1 MKYLQITALS
11 TFVSFLLFFA
21 PSNSGAAESG
31 QVNLKGTD
39 SAGSYSY
46 DAGKSEGSKSKAPSH
61 GGGAINPHSKKEGSK
76 GYAKSHPHK
85 KKECD
90 GKKEGS
96 KGKSYAHKKKE
107 CDGKYAHKG
116 PGHGVHGKKYRGH
129 NRHHS
134 GQRQYGHGGGGH
146 KGHGQSPFKHV
157 LKFKNKLGL
166 TEGQVSAIKDAEF
179 LYKKEKVRTHADHK
193 IAHMELDRLVHSGKI
208 DEPGMKELANR
219 ISAIKS
225 RSIHSMVEAK
235 LALLKILTPEQRKKI
250 NHIHGAH

>member
-31 QVNLKGTD
+31 QVNLKKTD

-61 GGGAINPHSKKEGSK
+61 GRGAINPHSKKEGSK

-166 TEGQVSAIKDAEF
+166 T
-179 LYKKEKVRTHADHK
+179 
-193 IAHMELDRLVHSGKI
+193 
-208 DEPGMKELANR
+208 
-219 ISAIKS
+219 
-225 RSIHSMVEAK
+225 
-235 LALLKILTPEQRKKI
+235 
-250 NHIHGAH
+250 